1 MNSQLVEQLEAMRD
15 RADCRNFTDLAHR
28 RRVLRNFHRSL
39 IVHRDVIISSLAADL
54 GKPKF
59 ETLSGEI
66 MPLLEIS
73 RYLSSRLPRLCRPKR
88 LRVSPLNFP
97 ASGKLCPEP
106 YGLALVIATWNY
118 PLLLS
123 LEPLL
128 GAYAAGNLVVLK
140 LSHRSHQTMNLLRYL
155 IEKHFPADEV
165 MVIDD
170 ELSFDETLAR
180 RYDYIFFTGSAP
192 TGRKVLRAA
201 AEHFTPVTLEMGG
214 KSPCI
219 VDVGANLRQAARR
232 IAWGKFSNAGQTC
245 VAPDCLYV
253 AEKVHLE
260 FQRHLADAIRDFY
273 GEEPLLSPDLGQIA
287 DAERYDHLSELIS
300 HGRLIV
306 GGEKDPASR
315 RIAPTVIDQLAEND
329 PLWQEEVFG
338 PILPMR
344 CFGSNEE
351 LEAMLPK
358 QPKPLALYYFGKDR
372 QLMKSLAA
380 KFSSGALVFN
390 DVVTH
395 FLNFHFPFGGVGAS
409 GMGAYHGKRTFST
422 FCHYKPVMTRSPFWD
437 FSLRFPPYGKLRE
450 HLLNFLTRK

>member
-1 MNSQLVEQLEAMRD
+1 MSDHIREKLAAMRS
-15 RADCRNFTDLAHR
+15 RADARDFADLASR
-28 RRVLRNFHRSL
+28 RRHLQEFHRSL
-39 IVHRDVIISSLAADL
+39 IVHRDVILSSLAADL

-59 ETLSGEI
+59 ETLSAEL

-73 RYLSSRLPRLCRPKR
+73 RYLSSHLTRLCRPQR
-88 LRVSPLNFP
+88 LPVSPLNFP
-97 ASGKLCPEP
+97 ARGQLRPEP

-123 LEPLL
+123 LEPVL

-140 LSHRSHQTMNLLRYL
+140 LSHRSHQTMNLVRYL
-155 IEKHFPADEV
+155 IEKHLPPDQV
-165 MVIDD
+165 LVIDD
-170 ELSFDETLAR
+170 ELSFDETLAQR
-180 RYDYIFFTGSAP
+180 FDYIFFTGSAP

-219 VDVGANLRQAARR
+219 VDVGANLHQAAKR
-232 IAWGKFSNAGQTC
+232 IVWGKFSNAGQTC

-253 AEKVHLE
+253 AEKIHLE
-260 FQRHLADAIRDFY
+260 FQRHLADTIREFY
-273 GEEPLLSPDLGQIA
+273 GDEPLQSPDLGQIVDA
-287 DAERYDHLSELIS
+287 DRYNHLSELIS

-306 GGEKDPASR
+306 GGEKDPVSR
-315 RIAPTVIDQLAEND
+315 KIAPTVIDALSPDD

-344 CFGSNEE
+344 CFASNEE
-351 LEAMLPK
+351 LQTMLP
-358 QPKPLALYYFGKDR
+358 QNKPLALYYFGKDR
-372 QLMKSLAA
+372 RLKRYLLDN
-380 KFSSGALVFN
+380 FSSGAVVFN

-395 FLNFHFPFGGVGAS
+395 FLNFHFPFGGVGPS

-422 FCHYKPVMTRSPFWD
+422 FCHYKPVMKKSAFWD
-437 FSLRFPPYGKLRE
+437 FSLRFPPYGKMRE
-450 HLLNFLTRK
+450 MLLDFLTRR